1 MGYYFLDMELKKDVF
16 FFDLVV
22 LYFLFN
28 EGESFFLYEMEMIIN
43 NELNVDNVFSDEMDE
58 SFGLVFE
65 NVLWF
70 DFEEEIV
77 VKWR

>member
-65 NVLWF
+65 NMLWF

>member
-43 NELNVDNVFSDEMDE
+43 NELNMDNVFSDEMDE

-65 NVLWF
+65 NMLWF